1 MISEFKKKKL
11 LFFQIAWANKI
22 VKWISGINSPSGTIR
37 IVNTLS
43 PSDKT
48 SMTIDVDVEVV
59 ARRVAEILNGE
70 NRPTVTPSTID
81 PDESK

>member
-11 LFFQIAWANKI
+11 LFFPIPWANEI
-22 VKWISGINSPSGTIR
+22 VKWISGINSPSGTIK
-37 IVNTLS
+37 INNTLS

-48 SMTIDVDVEVV
+48 SMTIDVDIDVV

-70 NRPTVTPSTID
+70 NRPTVTPSIID
-81 PDESK
+81 PNAS